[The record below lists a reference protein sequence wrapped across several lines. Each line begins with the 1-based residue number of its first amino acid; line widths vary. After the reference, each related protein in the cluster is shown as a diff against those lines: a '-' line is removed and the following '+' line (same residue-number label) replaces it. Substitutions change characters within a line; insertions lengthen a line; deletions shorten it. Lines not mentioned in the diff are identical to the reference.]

1 MFADYHDSSFVMSLN
16 IIFPAVYQN
25 STISPLINSLD
36 KMNPLD
42 HVKKNKIT
50 VLITVPSFFLYIQI
64 F

>member
-1 MFADYHDSSFVMSLN
+1 MSLN

-42 HVKKNKIT
+42 HVKKTK
-50 VLITVPSFFLYIQI
+50 LPF
-64 F
+64 